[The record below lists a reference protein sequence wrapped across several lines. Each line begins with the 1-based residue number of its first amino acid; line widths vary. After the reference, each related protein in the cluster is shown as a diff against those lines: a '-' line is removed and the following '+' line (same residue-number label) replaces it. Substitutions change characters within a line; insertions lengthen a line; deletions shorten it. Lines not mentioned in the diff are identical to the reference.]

1 MDMIKNAD
9 EDKRMYLRQP
19 LFPLQSTTKDYAQ
32 TQREER
38 RSLDIDK
45 KIKLGDELIA
55 FRNSRF
61 QKIKDGLPDIMSSF
75 LRELFNSRTVDQK
88 LMFVRNVQYNLDDW
102 CSKYLFNLR
111 MQYSDSLKKLATL
124 KEREIGIKR
133 TKEINEELH
142 IKLREN
148 IQKETKRCKNLS
160 KLLLDMSIGI
170 ESIFREIG
178 EICET
183 TKRYEE
189 SLVKDLTFFNKK

>member
-1 MDMIKNAD
+1 MIKNAD
-9 EDKRMYLRQP
+9 EDKRMYLRQS

-88 LMFVRNVQYNLDDW
+88 LMFVRNVQ
-102 CSKYLFNLR
+102 
-111 MQYSDSLKKLATL
+111 
-124 KEREIGIKR
+124 
-133 TKEINEELH
+133 
-142 IKLREN
+142 
-148 IQKETKRCKNLS
+148 
-160 KLLLDMSIGI
+160 
-170 ESIFREIG
+170 
-178 EICET
+178 
-183 TKRYEE
+183 
-189 SLVKDLTFFNKK
+189 